1 MKFRFAVLAL
11 LLVAALTGCAGLF
24 NRDAVRVSVAGIKPI
39 EGQGLE
45 MRFAVSL
52 RVQNPNESSI
62 DFDGLS
68 LDLEVNGKL
77 FASGVSDQ
85 RGSVPRFGEAVVT
98 VPVTVSAFAAARQV
112 LQFSTGGVQKSVPY
126 VLHGSLGG
134 GTFGRA
140 RFVDSGTL
148 DIPGMSGLA
157 Q

>member
-1 MKFRFAVLAL
+1 MKFRLAVFAL
-11 LLVAALTGCAGLF
+11 LLVAGLSGCAGLF
-24 NRDAVRVSVAGIKPI
+24 NRDAVRVSVAGIQPI

-45 MRFAVSL
+45 MRFAVAL
-52 RVQNPNESSI
+52 RVQNPNESAI
-62 DFDGLS
+62 DYDGLS

-77 FASGVSDQ
+77 FASGVSNQ

-112 LQFSTGGVQKSVPY
+112 LQFSGGVQKTVPY
-126 VLHGSLGG
+126 TLHGSLGG
-134 GTFGRA
+134 GTFGRT

-148 DIPGMSGLA
+148 DIPGMSDFA